1 MNPGFIFVVFPIVE
15 EEDSWRSGD
24 GRRGSLR
31 GLIKSVTEYASAEES
46 DSRERFVILD
56 ESGFGRSDEVP
67 GSKITA
73 HARFEITCSVYPRFS
88 VKVWD

>member
-1 MNPGFIFVVFPIVE
+1 MNPGFIFIVFPIVE

-31 GLIKSVTEYASAEES
+31 GLIKSVTEYASAEEN

-56 ESGFGRSDEVP
+56 KSGLWEG
-67 GSKITA
+67 G
-73 HARFEITCSVYPRFS
+73 
-88 VKVWD
+88 